1 MRTVNT
7 NQITNRIFQ
16 STGNIWNA
24 KRRYR

>member
-7 NQITNRIFQ
+7 NQTTNRIFQ